1 MKNKVQET
9 IKWWNK
15 FNQENISI
23 SGKTINFKIKIN
35 DNSLPHL
42 LGIQYINKNP
52 KVSRGKDLLNF
63 VIKNKL
69 SDNEIYSLIQKHN
82 PNYLDNVHDR
92 INNFRTFMENLETGR
107 IVEMTNPNTRLKSN
121 YLIVQTEDNYIM
133 QLGIKNI
140 GYEDV
145 FETFIVEKDD
155 IYFKNTTINEPI
167 ISIEKY
173 NENGELEKFSFIE
186 PPEVEE
192 KSNISIDDKLQS
204 ISFER
209 QPKDIG
215 CPFYNIENI
224 NNMFGDTL
232 NNIFPED
239 DIDLER

>member
-1 MKNKVQET
+1 MNNKVQET
-9 IKWWNK
+9 IKWWNRY
-15 FNQENISI
+15 NHENISI
-23 SGKTINFKIKIN
+23 NGEKTSFKVKIN

-42 LGIQYINKNP
+42 LGIQYINRNSKSQ
-52 KVSRGKDLLNF
+52 KGKDLLNY
-63 VIKNKL
+63 VIKNRL
-69 SDNEIYSLIQKHN
+69 SDSEIYSLIQN
-82 PNYLDNVHDR
+82 NNSEYLDKVKDR
-92 INNFRTFMENLETGR
+92 INNFKSFMENLENGR

-145 FETFIVEKDD
+145 FETFIIEKNNL
-155 IYFKNTTINEPI
+155 YFKNTTINEPI

-173 NENGELEKFSFIE
+173 NENGELEKFSFRE
-186 PPEVEE
+186 TPEVKEIP
-192 KSNISIDDKLQS
+192 NISIDDKLQS

-215 CPFYNIENI
+215 GPFYNIENI